1 VSFNATLSPVEFLT
15 WHSIWKSR
23 SMKGFITSYT
33 KRRLK
38 NLKRLLRSYPSL
50 ESLEILHQI
59 RIEIKKI
66 KAVLRL
72 IHYNKKSFRGHKA
85 YLPFRTLFR
94 ACGEIREPFV
104 IQSLIDK
111 FKGINT
117 LIVVDQNLTSNFNNH
132 LSTYIRTIKRA
143 ETKILPKTEKIK
155 SSTYKDFLKKNK
167 MELENL
173 LYPTFLQRDLHKIRK
188 LIKEIYYLTSIRS
201 KRKDINSFFAASTE
215 LIGNWHDKRIVIQR
229 LRKSVPPETELIQK
243 LKTESRSDIRA
254 LKKLVQNFY
263 KEI

>member
-1 VSFNATLSPVEFLT
+1 M
-15 WHSIWKSR
+15 KSV
-23 SMKGFITSYT
+23 ITSYT

-38 NLKRLLRSYPSL
+38 NLKRLLHSYPSL
-50 ESLEILHQI
+50 ESPEILHQI

-72 IHYNKKSFRGHKA
+72 LNYSSKNFRGHKA

-104 IQSLIDK
+104 VQGLIDK

-117 LIVVDQNLTSNFNNH
+117 PIIIDLNLTSNFKDH
-132 LSTYIRTIKRA
+132 LSTYSRTIKRS
-143 ETKILPKTEKIK
+143 ETKILSKTGKIK
-155 SSTYKDFLKKNK
+155 TSSYKDFLKKNK
-167 MELENL
+167 IKLENL
-173 LYPTFLQRDLHKIRK
+173 LYPTFLQSDLHKIRK

-201 KRKDINSFFAASTE
+201 KRKDTNSFFVKSSD
-215 LIGNWHDKRIVIQR
+215 LIGNWHDKRIVSQK

-243 LKTESRSDIRA
+243 LKTESRSDISV

-263 KEI
+263 K

>member
-1 VSFNATLSPVEFLT
+1 MSFNATPSLVEFLP
-15 WHSIWKSR
+15 WHYIGNCG

-72 IHYNKKSFRGHKA
+72 LHYNRKSFRSHKA
-85 YLPFRTLFR
+85 YLPFRALFR

-104 IQSLIDK
+104 IQSLINK
-111 FKGINT
+111 FKSINNPI
-117 LIVVDQNLTSNFNNH
+117 IVDLNLNSNFKNH
-132 LSTYIRTIKRA
+132 LSTYIRTIKKS
-143 ETKILPKTEKIK
+143 ETNILPKAENIK
-155 SSTYKDFLKKNK
+155 SSIYKDFLKKNK
-167 MELENL
+167 MKLENL

-188 LIKEIYYLTSIRS
+188 LIKEIYYISSIRS
-201 KRKDINSFFAASTE
+201 KRKRINSFLVKSSDF
-215 LIGNWHDKRIVIQR
+215 IGSWHDKRIVIQK
-229 LRKSVPPETELIQK
+229 LRKSVYPETEIIQK
-243 LKTESRSDIRA
+243 LKAETRSDIST
-254 LKKLVQNFY
+254 LKNLVQKFY
-263 KEI
+263 K

>member
-1 VSFNATLSPVEFLT
+1 MK
-15 WHSIWKSR
+15 SI
-23 SMKGFITSYT
+23 ITSYT

-38 NLKRLLRSYPSL
+38 NLKRLLHSYPSL
-50 ESLEILHQI
+50 ESPEILHQI

-72 IHYNKKSFRGHKA
+72 LNYNRKSFRNHNA
-85 YLPFRTLFR
+85 YLPFRAIFR

-104 IQSLIDK
+104 IQGLINK
-111 FKGINT
+111 IKGINT
-117 LIVVDQNLTSNFNNH
+117 PTIVDQNLTSNFNNH
-132 LSTYIRTIKRA
+132 LSTYIRKIKKS
-143 ETKILPKTEKIK
+143 EKIILLKTEKIK

-188 LIKEIYYLTSIRS
+188 LIKEIYYLSSIRS
-201 KRKDINSFFAASTE
+201 KRKDIKSFYVTSAD
-215 LIGNWHDKRIVIQR
+215 LIGNWHDKKIVIQI
-229 LRKSVPPETELIQK
+229 LRKSVPLETELIQK
-243 LKTESRSDIRA
+243 LKTESRSDIHA

-263 KEI
+263 K